1 MAPKKYNPVLENKA
15 VSSILLHAEPLWD
28 SSPIKLPGWYTLLL
42 KDITNEN
49 AAYDT
54 LLKYGFIATSRG
66 VACASAGQAAALEDS
81 SYGPY
86 TYQNPSPIDP
96 STETS
101 VMAKVAAGCTFH
113 ADKAD
118 ATAVPSAAGALLSL
132 AMPAAPHVIARRYKE
147 APEEV
152 TAVDLELQQFMLRRI
167 GNQTVRD
174 SFATRSCGSGR
185 TLLRLLSQKK
195 DSCLGE
201 WGNRTRGSM
210 WSSGRDDESS

>member
-1 MAPKKYNPVLENKA
+1 MEPKRYNPVLENKA
-15 VSSILLHAEPLWD
+15 VSSILLHADPLWD

-49 AAYDT
+49 AAFDT

-86 TYQNPSPIDP
+86 TYQDPSPIDP
-96 STETS
+96 STEMT

-118 ATAVPSAAGALLSL
+118 TPVATHLSAPGKCRNAVRLRFSIRSIDRSRFSG
-132 AMPAAPHVIARRYKE
+132 
-147 APEEV
+147 
-152 TAVDLELQQFMLRRI
+152 ML
-167 GNQTVRD
+167 
-174 SFATRSCGSGR
+174 
-185 TLLRLLSQKK
+185 
-195 DSCLGE
+195 
-201 WGNRTRGSM
+201 
-210 WSSGRDDESS
+210 